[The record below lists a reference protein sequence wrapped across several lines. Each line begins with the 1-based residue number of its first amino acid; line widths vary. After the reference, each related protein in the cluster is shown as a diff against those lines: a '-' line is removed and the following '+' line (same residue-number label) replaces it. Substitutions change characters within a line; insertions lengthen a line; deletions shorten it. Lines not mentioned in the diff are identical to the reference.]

1 MKKTGYL
8 PIIKKN
14 IRYDIQK
21 IETSESMLNIL
32 YKAIE
37 CKTVE
42 RVYINEK
49 YDLIVDE
56 EGLFKDSNTT
66 GIQILSFPDERMREN
81 VFVGNLAI
89 VKKAENKDG
98 EIYWTL
104 FENENEANDLLSTYF
119 EKLRKVDL
127 THYTF

>member
-1 MKKTGYL
+1 MKHTGYL

-14 IRYDIQK
+14 IKYDIQK
-21 IETSESMLNIL
+21 IESSESMLNIL

-49 YDLIVDE
+49 YDLIIDE

-89 VKKAENKDG
+89 VKKAENEDG

>member
-1 MKKTGYL
+1 MKHTGYL

-14 IRYDIQK
+14 IKYDIQK
-21 IETSESMLNIL
+21 IESSESMLNIL

-49 YDLIVDE
+49 YDLIIDE

>member
-1 MKKTGYL
+1 MKHTGYL

-14 IRYDIQK
+14 IKYDIQK
-21 IETSESMLNIL
+21 IESSESMLNIL

-49 YDLIVDE
+49 YDLIIDE

-89 VKKAENKDG
+89 VKKAENEDG

-127 THYTF
+127 T

>member
-14 IRYDIQK
+14 IKYDIQK
-21 IETSESMLNIL
+21 IETTESMLNIL

-66 GIQILSFPDERMREN
+66 GIQILSFPNERMREN

-89 VKKAENKDG
+89 VKKAENKEG

-104 FENENEANDLLSTYF
+104 FDNQNEANNLLSTYF